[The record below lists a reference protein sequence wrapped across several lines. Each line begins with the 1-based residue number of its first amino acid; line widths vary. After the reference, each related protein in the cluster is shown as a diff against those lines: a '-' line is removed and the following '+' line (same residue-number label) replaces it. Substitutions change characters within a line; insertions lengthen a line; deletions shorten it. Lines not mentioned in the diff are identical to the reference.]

1 MPSIAAISKGVH
13 QIRKIS
19 PSLQGEAEVRTSRQQ
34 QRRYTSGY
42 FFAILFA
49 IMSTLDCRFRCIRS
63 HVACSIHSLTMH
75 LFTNYVIPKPVEFGN
90 SSTSFAVGTGTVTLH
105 TTHDPVTLIRV
116 LYVLELVANLLSIK
130 NSMNNGTDV
139 HFISQE

>member
-1 MPSIAAISKGVH
+1 
-13 QIRKIS
+13 
-19 PSLQGEAEVRTSRQQ
+19 
-34 QRRYTSGY
+34 
-42 FFAILFA
+42 
-49 IMSTLDCRFRCIRS
+49 
-63 HVACSIHSLTMH
+63 MH